1 MNRAIWMC
9 AGIAALTLYAS
20 TLSKA
25 MADDAQRFVQRAF
38 YGGLV
43 TLMAPAALKR
53 GDVSADYADM
63 VRLKYRGKIPA
74 KDVLIDYSGAV
85 NIVVR
90 HGPQRMTKSDL
101 PSVLEKFQALLR
113 RERPG
118 TVWHEISTRTVNG
131 HKFVF
136 LDYTTAAVDTKIRN
150 LTLMSSARG
159 RMLVISFNF
168 TQWRKSRWLPLAKRV
183 IASVRIRE

>member
-1 MNRAIWMC
+1 MNRTIWMC
-9 AGIAALTLYAS
+9 AGLAALTLHAS
-20 TLSKA
+20 TLSTA

-43 TLMAPAALKR
+43 KLMAPAVLKR
-53 GDVSADYADM
+53 GDSSADYEEM
-63 VRLKYRGKIPA
+63 VRLKYGGKVSA
-74 KDVLIDYSGAV
+74 AHVLIDYSGAV

-90 HGPQRMTKSDL
+90 HGPQPMRMSDL
-101 PSVLEKFQALLR
+101 PFVLEKFKLLLR

-118 TVWHEISTRTVNG
+118 TIWHEIAMRTVNG

-136 LDYTTAAVDTKIRN
+136 LDYTTAAIDTKIRN

-159 RMLVISFNF
+159 RMLAISFNF
-168 TQWRKSRWLPLAKRV
+168 TQWRTARWLPLAKRA
-183 IASVRIRE
+183 IASIKVGD

>member
-1 MNRAIWMC
+1 MNRAIRMC
-9 AGIAALTLYAS
+9 AGLAALTLYVS
-20 TLSKA
+20 TLSTA
-25 MADDAQRFVQRAF
+25 MADNGQRFVQRAF

-53 GDVSADYADM
+53 GDVNADYEDM
-63 VRLKYRGKIPA
+63 VRLKYAGKVPA
-74 KDVLIDYSGAV
+74 EHVLIDHSGAV

-90 HGPQRMTKSDL
+90 HGPQPMRMSDL
-101 PSVLEKFQALLR
+101 PFVLEKFQALLR

-118 TVWHEISTRTVNG
+118 TIWHEITMRTVNG

-159 RMLVISFNF
+159 RMLAVSFNF
-168 TQWRKSRWLPLAKRV
+168 TQWRTPRWLPLAKRV
-183 IASVRIRE
+183 LASIRVQE